1 MQRAVDFLFLLSC
14 AWSRGEDSLT
24 VKVSGSPL
32 IVREGEDAVL
42 PCLLLPTHT
51 NAESLEVR
59 WFRVEDSHVHT
70 YIAHRDVMD
79 GQSEP
84 YKGRTSLF
92 HEELRKGNVSLQ
104 LRAVRISD
112 EGLYRCCVISGQQY
126 CGEFEL
132 KLVAPTPPAQGSTP
146 SVSLLEAPA
155 GGGLSLLCVSE
166 GWYPPPELLWTD
178 ETGADWRAHF
188 TTNEEQDSTGLVTVR
203 SQIHLPRQQEH
214 APRQQNTMICVVR
227 SRDGVTELKTVM
239 NIVDGSIP
247 SVSLLEAPAGGGLSL
262 LCVSEG
268 WYPPPE
274 LLWTDEMGADWRA
287 HFTTN
292 EEQDST
298 GLVTV
303 RSQIHLPRQ
312 QGHAPWQQNTMIC
325 VVRSR
330 DGATELKTMMNIT
343 DGSTPSVS
351 LLEDPARGGLSL
363 LCVSEGWY
371 PPPELLWTDETGADW
386 RAHFTTNEEQDS
398 TGLVTVRSQIHLPR
412 QQGHAPRQQ
421 NTVICVVRSRDGA
434 TELKTVMNIADGST
448 PSVSL
453 LEAPS
458 GGGLIL
464 QCVSEGWYP
473 PPELLWTDETGTDWR
488 AYFTTNE
495 EQDSTG
501 LVTVRSQ
508 IHLPRQQGHAPRQ
521 QNTVICVVRSRD
533 GATELKTVMNIA
545 DGSTPSVSL
554 LEDPARG
561 GLSLLC
567 VSEGWYPPP
576 ELLWTDETG
585 ADWRAHFTTNE
596 EQDSTGL
603 VTVRS
608 QIHLPRQ
615 QGHAPWQQNTM
626 ICVVRSRDGATEL
639 KTVMNIAD
647 GSTPS
652 VSLLEAPAGGVLI
665 LLCVSEGWYPP
676 PELLWTDETGADW
689 RAHFTTNEE
698 QDSTGLV
705 TVRSQIHLPRQQGH
719 APRQQNTVICVVRSR
734 DGATELKTVM
744 NIADGSTP
752 SVSLLEAPSGG
763 GLILLCVSEGWY
775 PPPELLW
782 TDETGADWRAHFTT
796 NEEQDSTGLVT
807 VRSQIHLPRQQG
819 HAPQQQNTVICV
831 VRSRDG
837 ATELKTV
844 MNIADGSTPSVSLLE
859 DPARGGLSL
868 LCVSEGWYPPPE
880 LLWTD
885 ETGAD
890 WRAHFTTNEEQDS
903 TGLVTVRSQIHLPR
917 QQGHAPW
924 QQNTMICVVRS
935 RDGAT
940 ELKTVMNIADGST
953 PSVSLLEAPAG
964 GVLILLCVSEGW
976 YPPPELLWT
985 DETGAD
991 WRAHFTTNEQQDSTG
1006 LVTVRSQIHLPWQQG
1021 HALQQQNTMICVV
1034 RSRDGATELK
1044 TVMNIAEDCDI
1055 SMQWP
1060 VIASSILAAVI
1071 CIPVLLYF
1079 TRKPTKDR
1087 LKRDK
1092 ETLVKEKEDLQ
1103 KQNETLK
1110 KEKRTAQ
1117 EAPFTVDHH
1126 HKALNRDDEELQQ
1139 DRKKEGLL
1147 EQNESLKKEKKNIED
1162 EKEDLQKQNDHLKR
1176 EKDALGKEKE
1186 DLQKQN
1192 DDLQGENK
1200 RLGKGKEDLQKDYD
1214 HLKREKDALGKEKEG
1229 LQKDYESLKKE
1240 KKNIEDEKEGLQKD
1254 YDHLKR
1260 EKDALGKE
1268 KEDLQKQNGILKKE
1282 KEGLVKETF
1291 KKKNEIKTPTDN
1303 SKEGLENYIKML
1315 QEDFEELRRKTN
1327 ACGYVLDREWKKMTE
1342 ARVNVTLD
1350 PDTASLS
1357 LKVSEDGSQVRF
1369 TGERSAEWPSVLGR
1383 EGFTSGKHYWEVE
1396 VGEKGFWVLGVST
1409 HPHEKSIPEK
1419 PGEGYWLVRLVK
1431 GKTYTA
1437 VSQSGDQILNLE
1449 KICKVWGVYLDHE
1462 GGRLSFCN
1470 ALTRFHIHTLEGSF
1484 PGPVY
1489 PIFSPG
1495 SHDKGPLIIQRVQHT
1510 AANIN

>member
-1 MQRAVDFLFLLSC
+1 MYLKHTLVL
-14 AWSRGEDSLT
+14 GDSLT

-203 SQIHLPRQQEH
+203 SQIHLPRQQGH
-214 APRQQNTMICVVR
+214 APRQRNTMICVVR
-227 SRDGVTELKTVM
+227 SRNGATELKTVM
-239 NIVDGSIP
+239 NIADGSTP
-247 SVSLLEAPAGGGLSL
+247 SVSLLEAPAGAG
-262 LCVSEG
+262 
-268 WYPPPE
+268 
-274 LLWTDEMGADWRA
+274 R
-287 HFTTN
+287 
-292 EEQDST
+292 
-298 GLVTV
+298 
-303 RSQIHLPRQ
+303 
-312 QGHAPWQQNTMIC
+312 
-325 VVRSR
+325 
-330 DGATELKTMMNIT
+330 
-343 DGSTPSVS
+343 
-351 LLEDPARGGLSL
+351 SL

-412 QQGHAPRQQ
+412 QQGHAPRQ
-421 NTVICVVRSRDGA
+421 R
-434 TELKTVMNIADGST
+434 
-448 PSVSL
+448 
-453 LEAPS
+453 
-458 GGGLIL
+458 
-464 QCVSEGWYP
+464 
-473 PPELLWTDETGTDWR
+473 
-488 AYFTTNE
+488 
-495 EQDSTG
+495 
-501 LVTVRSQ
+501 
-508 IHLPRQQGHAPRQ
+508 
-521 QNTVICVVRSRD
+521 
-533 GATELKTVMNIA
+533 
-545 DGSTPSVSL
+545 
-554 LEDPARG
+554 
-561 GLSLLC
+561 
-567 VSEGWYPPP
+567 
-576 ELLWTDETG
+576 
-585 ADWRAHFTTNE
+585 
-596 EQDSTGL
+596 
-603 VTVRS
+603 
-608 QIHLPRQ
+608 
-615 QGHAPWQQNTM
+615 NTM

-639 KTVMNIAD
+639 KTVINIAD

-652 VSLLEAPAGGVLI
+652 VSLLEAPAGAGRS

-719 APRQQNTVICVVRSR
+719 APRQRNTMICVVRSR
-734 DGATELKTVM
+734 DGATELKTVI
-744 NIADGSTP
+744 NIAADGSTP
-752 SVSLLEAPSGG
+752 SVSLLEAPAG
-763 GLILLCVSEGWY
+763 
-775 PPPELLW
+775 
-782 TDETGADWRAHFTT
+782 
-796 NEEQDSTGLVT
+796 
-807 VRSQIHLPRQQG
+807 
-819 HAPQQQNTVICV
+819 
-831 VRSRDG
+831 
-837 ATELKTV
+837 
-844 MNIADGSTPSVSLLE
+844 
-859 DPARGGLSL
+859 GGLSL

-917 QQGHAPW
+917 QHGHAPR

-940 ELKTVMNIADGST
+940 ELKTVMNITAQGST
-953 PSVSLLEAPAG
+953 PSVSLLEALAG
-964 GVLILLCVSEGW
+964 GGLSLLCVSEGW

-991 WRAHFTTNEQQDSTG
+991 WRAHFTTNEEQDSTG

-1021 HALQQQNTMICVV
+1021 HAPWQQNTMICVV

-1079 TRKPTKDR
+1079 TRKPTK
-1087 LKRDK
+1087 
-1092 ETLVKEKEDLQ
+1092 EKEDLK

-1162 EKEDLQKQNDHLKR
+1162 EKEALQKLNDHLKREKDALGKEKEVLQKNYETLKQEKEKVEAEKEDLQKQNDHLKR

-1200 RLGKGKEDLQKDYD
+1200 RLGKEKEDLQKNYDRLKRDKETLVKDYKGLQKQND

-1268 KEDLQKQNGILKKE
+1268 KEDLQKNYESLKKE
-1282 KEGLVKETF
+1282 REKVEAEKEDLQKDYDRLKRDKEKLVKENKGLQKNYDHLKIENERLRREAF

-1303 SKEGLENYIKML
+1303 SKEGLEIKIKML
-1315 QEDFEELRRKTN
+1315 EEDFKDLRKNTN
-1327 ACGYVLDREWKKMTE
+1327 TCGYALGRAWEKMTE
-1342 ARVNVTLD
+1342 ARVNMTLD
-1350 PDTASLS
+1350 PDTASPS
-1357 LKVSEDGSQVRF
+1357 LAVSEDGSQVRF

-1383 EGFTSGKHYWEVE
+1383 EGFTSGMHYWEVE
-1396 VGEKGFWVLGVST
+1396 VGEKGYWVLGVST

-1419 PGEGYWLVRLVK
+1419 PREGYWLVRLVR
-1431 GKTYTA
+1431 GKICTA
-1437 VSQSGDQILNLE
+1437 VSQSGDQILKLE

-1470 ALTRFHIHTLEGSF
+1470 AWTRFHIHTLEGPF
-1484 PGPVY
+1484 PGQVY

-1510 AANIN
+1510 AT